1 MDAHLCGGFSAAC
14 KQARGGGRLAG
25 MPRPLRRPA
34 LASLAVATEPSPLP
48 FAVREVDAPLGSP
61 GRSVRLVVPASED
74 ELLDAY
80 INSGRGDC
88 DPFFGSVWPSSL
100 ALAACIS
107 SSPGLVRGRRCL
119 DAGCG
124 LGLGG
129 LSAALCGASAV
140 VLADF
145 EHLAL
150 QCCARSVAANGLSL
164 SALSLSESLSPDA
177 PQPPPG
183 QGRLHT
189 LHLDWF
195 APPQSLQSGVDVL
208 LLADCL
214 YEKSAA
220 EPLARL
226 AAFVLPPGG
235 LLLLADAPNRT
246 PAHRAHFV
254 RLLCEP
260 EEGEAPFVAT
270 QDDEVEVVDADGARS
285 MVRLL
290 RFTRR

>member
-1 MDAHLCGGFSAAC
+1 MADARLCAGFPAAC
-14 KQARGGGRLAG
+14 LQARCAGRQGRL
-25 MPRPLRRPA
+25 PRSRPA
-34 LASLAVATEPSPLP
+34 AAAAVATELAPLP
-48 FAVREVDAPLGSP
+48 FAVTEIDVSLGSP

-80 INSGRGDC
+80 INAGRGDC

-100 ALAACIS
+100 ALAGSLFA
-107 SSPGLVRGRRCL
+107 SPALVRGRRCL

-129 LSAALCGASAV
+129 LSAALCGAAVV

-150 QCCARSVAANGLSL
+150 QCCARSVAANGLALSEQPLASSL
-164 SALSLSESLSPDA
+164 SREA
-177 PQPPPG
+177 PLPPPG

-195 APPQSLQSGVDVL
+195 EPPDAVHAAFDVL

-214 YEKSAA
+214 YERSAA

-226 AAFVLPPGG
+226 AALVLPPGG

-260 EEGEAPFVAT
+260 EEGDASFVAAA
-270 QDDEVEVVDADGARS
+270 DEEVEVVDTTGVRS

-290 RFTRR
+290 RFTRS